1 MNMGAR
7 VFAPSS
13 VFVSAVSPVILEAS
27 PGNFQSM
34 LSAVQPLTVTKLL
47 DISPL
52 GLLKQMGVAR
62 NLTSPWRATALT
74 AAKPMPAF
82 NMYAGLFDGW
92 TLASIAEHPSVAAIY
107 EDRPIKLL
115 QFPYAPAEGTFSV
128 KVESGP
134 LYFTSTQWTRRL
146 MGADVANSKG
156 YSGQGV
162 NACVVDTGGTRGN
175 PQTMRMVRQTVIPG
189 NHFDV
194 ISHGEWCASA
204 LGGTLF
210 KDSTFSAETR
220 MPVYCEGMA
229 PKCNL
234 YQVKALDF
242 IIGTA
247 MTSQLIAGLEAAL
260 NLRADVLSCSWGAPV
275 STSEPTGDPFY
286 SVMQKLD
293 QSGMLLA
300 VAAGNSGPQGGTIDT
315 PGALPNVITVGSY
328 NAVGNV
334 SNSMFGAAGE
344 VSGFSSR
351 GPAYVTEVKP
361 DTIAPGAII
370 DSGVSPFSEMALSY
384 THRPHG
390 ASAIAGTSMATPQV
404 AGLLACMRQAHKQ
417 LLNRVLTNAEVK
429 TMLAS
434 LGQPKN
440 NDSGWGPLTWAM
452 YEEWMATQYN
462 MEV

>member
-1 MNMGAR
+1 MSAR

-13 VFVSAVSPVILEAS
+13 IFVNAVSPVILEAS
-27 PGNFQSM
+27 PGRFSDM
-34 LSAVQPLTVTKLL
+34 LKTVQPLTLTKLL

-52 GLLKQMGVAR
+52 GLLKQMGVAQ
-62 NLTSPWRATALT
+62 NLTSPWRATAMT
-74 AAKPMPAF
+74 AARPISAF

-92 TLASIAEHPSVAAIY
+92 TLSSIAEHPSVGAIY
-107 EDRPIKLL
+107 EDRPMKLL
-115 QFPYAPAEGTFSV
+115 QFPYAPVEGTFSV

-134 LYFTSTQWTRRL
+134 IYFTSTQWTRRL

-162 NACVVDTGGTRGN
+162 NAVVVDTGGTRGN
-175 PQTMRMVRQTVIPG
+175 PQTIRMVRKTVIPG

-204 LGGTLF
+204 LGGTLM
-210 KDSTFSAETR
+210 KDNTFSAETR

-229 PKCNL
+229 PQCNL
-234 YQVKALDF
+234 YEVKALDF
-242 IIGTA
+242 VIGTA
-247 MTSQLIAGLEAAL
+247 MTSQLLAGLEAAL
-260 NLRADVLSCSWGAPV
+260 NLKADVLSCSWGASV

-286 SVMQKLD
+286 NAMQTLD

-328 NAVGNV
+328 NAVGNP
-334 SNSMFGAAGE
+334 SNAMFGAAGE

-351 GPAYVTEVKP
+351 GPAYGTEIKP

-370 DSGVSPFSEMALSY
+370 DSGVSPVSEMALSY
-384 THRPHG
+384 THRPHN

-404 AGLLACMRQAHKQ
+404 AGLLACMRQAHRK
-417 LLNRVLTNAEVK
+417 LLNKTLTNAEVK
-429 TMLAS
+429 TMLAA

-440 NDSGWGPLTWAM
+440 NDSGWGPLHWAM
-452 YEEWMATQYN
+452 YEEWLASQYN
-462 MEV
+462 VKV